1 VNPDFFS
8 VSPQFNASVFFMKHN
23 ICKVIAGLGCKHVNY
38 YELNHVK
45 HTNGAVNNIRHRT
58 CKAQCKKKKTNMQKQ
73 RQQINITLTSPFWLK

>member
-1 VNPDFFS
+1 MALKVGIY
-8 VSPQFNASVFFMKHN
+8 MKHN

-58 CKAQCKKKKTNMQKQ
+58 CKAQCQKKNKHAKAKTTNKYN
-73 RQQINITLTSPFWLK
+73 INITFLA